1 MTYTWLYAIAPAD
14 TGTPPPDTPGGVA
27 GEHPRTVGAG
37 GLLALVGSVPAPD
50 FDADLLQRRLRD
62 PQWLEPAVRA
72 HHRVVSATGGRA
84 LPVRFGTVYRDDD
97 RVRALLTEHAEAL
110 RTALAR
116 VADRTEWGVKA
127 YLDQARLDQAR
138 ANEARTSGDAATDP
152 GPGGPPDDRP
162 GTAYL
167 LRRRA
172 ARDRDTRDLADAAAR
187 ARQVHLALTGLADRS
202 TEHPPQPPEATG
214 VRDPML
220 LNGAYLVH
228 RSREAGFAR
237 AVRDLG
243 EQHAPALRLELTG
256 PWPPYS
262 FVDLPTGDGAP

>member
-1 MTYTWLYAIAPAD
+1 MTYTWLYAVAPAD
-14 TGTPPPDTPGGVA
+14 TGAPPPDTPGGVA

-37 GLLALVGSVPAPD
+37 GLLAVVGSVPGPD
-50 FDADLLQRRLRD
+50 FDADALQRRLRD

-72 HHRVVSATGGRA
+72 HHRVVSATAGRA

-97 RVRALLTEHAEAL
+97 RVRALLTAHADAF

-127 YLDQARLDQAR
+127 HLDKARLDQARLDQAR
-138 ANEARTSGDAATDP
+138 TEAEAAT
-152 GPGGPPDDRP
+152 GTGGPPDDDRP

-187 ARQVHLALTGLADRS
+187 ARQVHLALTGLADHS

-237 AVRDLG
+237 AVRDLR
-243 EQHAPALRLELTG
+243 EQHAPVLRLELTG